1 MAAEKS
7 LAPLAR
13 LTALIA
19 PAEVPTIT
27 GKGLAAPAGSNSAIA
42 ANTPT

>member
-1 MAAEKS
+1 MAARKS
-7 LAPLAR
+7 VAPLAR

-27 GKGLAAPAGSNSAIA
+27 GNGLSAPSGSNSAIA
-42 ANTPT
+42 ASTPT

>member
-1 MAAEKS
+1 MDARKS
-7 LAPLAR
+7 MAPLAR

-27 GKGLAAPAGSNSAIA
+27 GNGLGAPGGSSSAIA

>member
-1 MAAEKS
+1 
-7 LAPLAR
+7 
-13 LTALIA
+13 LIA

-27 GKGLAAPAGSNSAIA
+27 GKGFGAPGGNNSAIA